1 MRSEQETDSKPWW
14 LTAGGAIGAV
24 LASSCCIAPLV
35 LFLLGISGAW
45 MSNLTVLEPYQPLFI
60 TITLGFLGGGFWM
73 VYFKSKKQCAED
85 SYCSKP
91 QSGKLLKSLLWGSTG
106 LIVIAI
112 AFPYIAPWLLY

>member
-1 MRSEQETDSKPWW
+1 MVVNRWR
-14 LTAGGAIGAV
+14 GFVGAV

-45 MSNLTVLEPYQPLFI
+45 ISSLTVLEPYQPLFI
-60 TITLGFLGGGFWM
+60 AITLGFLGGGFWM
-73 VYFKSKKQCAED
+73 VYFKPKKQCIGG

-106 LIVIAI
+106 LIGIAI
-112 AFPYIAPWLLY
+112 AFPYVAPWLLY

>member
-1 MRSEQETDSKPWW
+1 MRSEQETDSKKWW
-14 LTAGGAIGAV
+14 LTAGGAVGAV

-45 MSNLTVLEPYQPLFI
+45 ISNLTVLEPYQPLFI